1 MMASS
6 QGGDG
11 TNFRNRDDQNEN
23 EDLSGSQRYMKDD
36 ENDDQQ
42 IDVLAGMLPA
52 DEDDDEVD
60 HQDIEVDVQD
70 SQGYDGEFDN
80 QQFN

>member
-1 MMASS
+1 
-6 QGGDG
+6 
-11 TNFRNRDDQNEN
+11 
-23 EDLSGSQRYMKDD
+23 MKDD

-60 HQDIEVDVQD
+60 HQDIEVDV
-70 SQGYDGEFDN
+70 
-80 QQFN
+80 